1 MRFFLCV
8 LSIFSSFTSLSQEI
22 EYKIYFIEDS
32 IKIGDSITLI
42 STLKYPE
49 TIEIVQPD
57 SSYNF
62 GQFDFI
68 GKKVFPS
75 IKNANSIYDSAIYFL
90 RTFEIDSIQKIELNS
105 IILNRNDSLI
115 ISSNEEYINLVY
127 QVENITSTTKE
138 NTVLRTIKSI
148 FNSEKL
154 LIYLIVIS
162 FLLISLYLIFRK
174 RIKKYFRVRRL
185 KKDTEEFNQE
195 FSYLLK
201 KYELNNDIN
210 DLESVLLL
218 WKRFMDKLTDKAYLS
233 LTTNEISPLLKNKNL
248 IKTLQ
253 EIDKN
258 LYSNNKEVISSNKLN
273 KLFSEANNTSK
284 REIKKIQNGK

>member
-105 IILNRNDSLI
+105 IILNRNDSLN

-233 LTTNEISPLLKNKNL
+233 LTTNEISPLIKNKNL

-258 LYSNNKEVISSNKLN
+258 LYSNNKEVISSNNLN

>member
-105 IILNRNDSLI
+105 IILNRNDSLN

-233 LTTNEISPLLKNKNL
+233 LTTNEISPLIKNKNL

-284 REIKKIQNGK
+284 TEIKKIQNGK

>member
-105 IILNRNDSLI
+105 IILNRNDSLN

-233 LTTNEISPLLKNKNL
+233 LTTNEISPLIKNKNL

-258 LYSNNKEVISSNKLN
+258 LYSNNKEVISSNNLN

-284 REIKKIQNGK
+284 TEIKKIQNGK

>member
-105 IILNRNDSLI
+105 IILNRNDSLN

-284 REIKKIQNGK
+284 TEIKKIQNGK